1 MTGMAASLS
10 AMLVP
15 INGSKARRRLATYG
29 KTARRQI
36 SGYTQHDVTRA
47 TEASAVALED
57 SHTQGYGIELGSIS
71 PSISVRTMTTGSGR
85 VFMKSP
91 RSGSL
96 RESQKDCHSDVGF
109 RSIVLPPL
117 ERSDERAVID
127 TRGVYDVPSSGDEQS
142 LEQDL
147 NCTLTRKRRKTK
159 TSTIRDDFDVV
170 NDDTSLQRH
179 IAAEA
184 DDEVSR
190 ASSRKMAPS
199 GERNQGY
206 QEIQASKA
214 QRVSHKASIVGD
226 HPLSIIGASRPTPIT
241 PITSTKKVAG
251 AHGEGIQKAIP
262 TGQGPMPELVTRRQR
277 VPKPASPSRSKAPV
291 LIRKSC
297 IPQDVALLP
306 AKPIPACSLG
316 RAVGHAYQETAIPPV
331 KRIARLRTP
340 SPSRTPIA
348 VRTTPRQRELWSM
361 LLPERIQETSPESL
375 EKRNLCL
382 TPPRSATQ
390 RSLGVSTQYAKTA
403 FDTSVGPPRTRLVDK
418 LHRQKVAGS
427 LLDGKPGQK
436 TDISDTESKDSS
448 PAVSLA
454 DDSNNVAPSLPS
466 ELKSTTLATRVELFR
481 KPSQMLPLLP
491 CGGPKVTYARQR
503 SYLTESDL
511 NEAVA
516 FSAPM
521 VQNPDGWNVT
531 RRRERRS
538 EVLVPQR
545 NFHADDQVEEF
556 DSGQGGAVRSIHELR
571 EAGGNA
577 RLAGEMESLM
587 DDLVDTTG
595 LPFAVRRRRL
605 LAVVI
610 KLQETTFCRRFID
623 HGLVHRLIAY
633 AESSTDVVSNILL
646 AASMLYL
653 TAQKNSPDTCHQLI
667 EQRTVDFL
675 IRILDNDLDITTVAK
690 DRRNNMSKVAE
701 MEFLQ
706 LCGSLLEPSLWTNG
720 PPPKV
725 TARVLAI
732 QCLESIVRQLREKG
746 STVDFLSQTA
756 IKRMVELLV
765 PAPLQ
770 RLPSAS
776 TSESFALRLAISTLE
791 SCTISRP
798 AICDETAWTG
808 ETIERLTGLLPTSD
822 ILPESQGMTG
832 SLRTLVLR
840 LYLNITNN
848 NPSVCE
854 AFSTAGVIRAV
865 LRIVT
870 SHFHSL
876 TIETK
881 KDTQV
886 LLLDNLILS
895 LGFLINL
902 AEWSDNARKLVLSF
916 ECDTYSPLGTLLQ
929 LFQRKLQKAAEV
941 SAGSKRVWTVV
952 LTSTGRV

>member
-1 MTGMAASLS
+1 MAASLS
-10 AMLVP
+10 APLLPV
-15 INGSKARRRLATYG
+15 NGSKARRKVATYG

-36 SGYTQHDVTRA
+36 SGYTQPDVTR
-47 TEASAVALED
+47 TTPASAGAWAD
-57 SHTQGYGIELGSIS
+57 NHTQGYGIELGSIS
-71 PSISVRTMTTGSGR
+71 PSISVRTMTAGSGR
-85 VFMKSP
+85 VFIKSP
-91 RSGSL
+91 TSRSL
-96 RESQKDCHSDVGF
+96 RETKKDCHSDVGF
-109 RSIVLPPL
+109 CSIVLPPL

-147 NCTLTRKRRKTK
+147 DCTLTRKRRKIK
-159 TSTIRDDFDVV
+159 PSTIRDNSDVV
-170 NDDTSLQRH
+170 IDDASLQRH

-184 DDEVSR
+184 EHEVSR
-190 ASSRKMAPS
+190 ASSRNKALS
-199 GERNQGY
+199 GERNQAY
-206 QEIQASKA
+206 QEIQASKG
-214 QRVSHKASIVGD
+214 QRGAHRTSFVGD
-226 HPLSIIGASRPTPIT
+226 RPLSATGISRRTPII
-241 PITSTKKVAG
+241 PIKQIAG
-251 AHGEGIQKAIP
+251 AHGDAIQKATP
-262 TGQGPMPELVTRRQR
+262 TGQGPTPEPVTRRQR
-277 VPKPASPSRSKAPV
+277 VPKSAPPARSKTPM

-297 IPQDVALLP
+297 IPRDVALLP

-316 RAVGHAYQETAIPPV
+316 RTIGHAYQETAIPPV
-331 KRIARLRTP
+331 KRTARLRTP
-340 SPSRTPIA
+340 SPSRTPVA

-375 EKRNLCL
+375 KIKKLCL

-390 RSLGVSTQYAKTA
+390 RSQGLSTQYAKTA
-403 FDTSVGPPRTRLVDK
+403 FDTSVGPPRTRLVDM
-418 LHRQKVAGS
+418 LHGQKVACS

-436 TDISDTESKDSS
+436 TDVSDTESDDSS

-454 DDSNNVAPSLPS
+454 DDSNNVASSLPS
-466 ELKSTTLATRVELFR
+466 ELQSTTLVTRVELFR
-481 KPSQMLPLLP
+481 RPSQMVPLLP
-491 CGGPKVTYARQR
+491 GGGPKVTYARQR

-511 NEAVA
+511 DEAVA
-516 FSAPM
+516 FSAPI

-531 RRRERRS
+531 RRRGRRS
-538 EVLVPQR
+538 EVLVPQQ
-545 NFHADDQVEEF
+545 NFHAEDQVDES
-556 DSGQGGAVRSIHELR
+556 DGGQGGVVRSIHELR

-587 DDLVDTTG
+587 DDLADTTG
-595 LPFAVRRRRL
+595 LPLAVRRRRL

-610 KLQETTFCRRFID
+610 KLQEPTFCRRFID
-623 HGLVHRLIAY
+623 HDLVHRLIAY
-633 AESSTDVVSNILL
+633 AESSTDLVSNILL

-653 TAQKNSPDTCHQLI
+653 AAQKNSPDTCYQLI

-675 IRILDNDLDITTVAK
+675 IRNLDNDLDITSVAK
-690 DRRNNMSKVAE
+690 DRRNNMSKIAQ
-701 MEFLQ
+701 MEFSQ
-706 LCGSLLEPSLWTNG
+706 LRGSLLEPSLWTNG

-732 QCLESIVRQLREKG
+732 QCLEYIVRQLREKG
-746 STVDFLSQTA
+746 STVDFLSQNA

-776 TSESFALRLAISTLE
+776 ASESFALRLAISTLE

-798 AICDETAWTG
+798 AICDESVWTG
-808 ETIERLTGLLPTSD
+808 ETVERLTALLPTNE
-822 ILPESQGMTG
+822 ILPESQEMIG

-848 NPSVCE
+848 NPSVCV
-854 AFSTAGVIRAV
+854 AFSTAEVIRAAF
-865 LRIVT
+865 RIVT

-876 TIETK
+876 TIEAK
-881 KDTQV
+881 RDTQV

-902 AEWSDNARKLVLSF
+902 AEWSDNARRLVLSF
-916 ECDTYSPLGTLLQ
+916 ECDTYSPLETLLQ

-941 SAGSKRVWTVV
+941 SAGRKRV
-952 LTSTGRV
+952 